1 MKGTSNFGTLKSS
14 VEVTGNSTEPLQ
26 ERRMHNWGRDI
37 CLYCKKPHKTGD
49 KKICEEYTIE
59 ATIQKKMRLYK
70 CDTYIAKETLG
81 YRGGQEEKKTHK
93 K

>member
-1 MKGTSNFGTLKSS
+1 MKKMPLVWTPQKVLQKQQGTLQEER
-14 VEVTGNSTEPLQ
+14 VYNCEGVPLSLQ
-26 ERRMHNWGRDI
+26 Q
-37 CLYCKKPHKTGD
+37 KPHKTGD